1 MMAKIVRAM
10 GRTEETAPIVT
21 EGALPAARIY
31 VVLGWL
37 ALQKFFPGLKGSPGQ
52 WLETPQGAQV
62 LVVYSP
68 EYILRFGAV
77 TPTVEKIKQDMWRD
91 LKAVMQRLK

>member
-10 GRTEETAPIVT
+10 GRTEATAPIVT
-21 EGALPAARIY
+21 EGALPPARIY

-62 LVVYSP
+62 LIVYSP